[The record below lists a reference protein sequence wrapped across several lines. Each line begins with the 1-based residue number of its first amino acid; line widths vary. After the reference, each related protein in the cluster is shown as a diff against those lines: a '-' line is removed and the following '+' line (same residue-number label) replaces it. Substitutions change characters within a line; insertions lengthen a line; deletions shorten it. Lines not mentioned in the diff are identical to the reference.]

1 MANTIKGITIEIE
14 GKTSGLTK
22 SLQEVESQIKK
33 DDAAL
38 KNLDKALQ
46 LDPKNVDLLAAREA
60 VLADKTDA
68 VAQKMEIL
76 QQVHEDATTAMVEG
90 MGLSTSQMAELEAEI
105 ATTGVTLDQ
114 LSGEADNASG
124 SIEDTG
130 ESAESTA
137 GDLDDAGASAEDF
150 GEAVETAGKVAEK
163 ALKAVI
169 AAAAAVGTAIVA
181 GTTKASSSLIKA
193 TTDTAAFA
201 DEINTLSKTTGLST
215 KTLQELNYAAGLLD
229 VETSTI
235 TSSMTKM
242 EKTMSSAVNGS
253 KSAQKGFSAL
263 GISIKDSNGQMR
275 SSEDVFWDAIDA
287 LGKIEN
293 ETQRDAMAMQVFGK
307 SAKEL
312 NPLIEAGSNAF
323 RDLAKEANDV
333 GYVMSN
339 DTLDGFNALQDN
351 MDRLSNLATS
361 VGHSFGQV
369 LLPILS
375 QMSGAGVG
383 LMSELSKALSEAGG
397 DVDKLGGIIETFA
410 PRAVALVEEYAPKI
424 LSVVQSVISALL
436 PAIIA
441 VAPQLISMLGTII
454 EQVASSISQ
463 NAESFISAFSSLF
476 QSVVNSV
483 TTLLPVIIP
492 LAVSLITTIGSALV
506 ENAPML
512 LQSAL
517 SVIMTLVESFLSTE
531 SIEQLTMAATSI
543 ITGLLNGLT
552 TALPILIPAAINAI
566 MTLVETLLSSGCLSQ
581 ILQAALTLITTLAGA
596 LISYLPK
603 LIERLPEIIMG
614 IVKFLTGDA
623 LPQIIDAGVKLLTA
637 IVTNLPQIIAAVIK
651 ALVTLVVEMGKY
663 ILGDGKD
670 ALLKSFGDAF
680 GKIISAAANWGADMI
695 QGFIDGIKKM
705 IGKLTSAVSSVAKT
719 IASYLHFS
727 EPDLGPLS
735 DFSESG
741 SDMIQNFIKSMNSQ
755 QNALK
760 NAVNQTAA
768 IISNGMDDSYTIAT
782 KSSVQQTVDYS
793 GGLSRIEQAITAQA
807 VPAAAAAGP
816 AQIVVPVYIGSEH
829 IDTIVLDAI
838 DKNNYT
844 TGGH

>member
-46 LDPKNVDLLAAREA
+46 LDPTNVDLLAAREA
-60 VLADKTDA
+60 VLADKTEA
-68 VAQKMEIL
+68 VSQKMEIL
-76 QQVHEDATTAMVEG
+76 QQVHEDATAAMVEG

-105 ATTGVTLDQ
+105 ATTGATLNQ
-114 LSGEADNASG
+114 LSGEADDASG
-124 SIEDTG
+124 SIEETG
-130 ESAESTA
+130 DSAESA
-137 GDLDDAGASAEDF
+137 SDGLDDAASSSEDF
-150 GEAVETAGKVAEK
+150 GDAVKTAGEVAEK
-163 ALKAVI
+163 ALKAVV
-169 AAAAAVGTAIVA
+169 ATAAAVGTAVA
-181 GTTKASSSLIKA
+181 AATAKAGSSLVKA

-201 DEINTLSKTTGLST
+201 DEVSTLSKTTGLST
-215 KTLQELNYAAGLLD
+215 KTLQELNYAANLLD

-235 TSSMTKM
+235 TGSMTKM
-242 EKTMSSAVNGS
+242 QRSMSSAADGS

-263 GISIKDSNGQMR
+263 GVSIKDSNGQLR
-275 SSEDVFWDAIDA
+275 STEDVFWEAIDA

-293 ETQRDAMAMQVFGK
+293 ETQRDAMAMQIFGK

-312 NPLIEAGSNAF
+312 NPLIEAGSGAF

-333 GYVMSN
+333 GYVMGGE
-339 DTLDGFNALQDN
+339 TLEGFNAFQDN
-351 MDRLSNLATS
+351 LDRLSNMATS
-361 VGHSFGQV
+361 VGHSFGSV
-369 LLPILS
+369 LLPILT
-375 QMSGAGVG
+375 QMSGDGVS
-383 LMSELSKALSEAGG
+383 LMGDLSKALSEAGG
-397 DVDKLGGIIETFA
+397 DVNAIGGIIEQFA

-424 LSVVQSVISALL
+424 LSIVQSVISALL
-436 PAIIA
+436 PAVIA

-463 NAESFISAFSSLF
+463 NADSFISAFSSLF

-492 LAVSLITTIGSALV
+492 LAVSLLTTIGSALV

-517 SVIMTLVESFLSTE
+517 SVIMTLVESFLSPE

-552 TALPILIPAAINAI
+552 TALPILIPAAIDAI
-566 MTLVETLLSSGCLSQ
+566 MTLVETLLSSDCLSQ

-603 LIERLPEIIMG
+603 LIERLPEIIMAM
-614 IVKFLTGDA
+614 VKFLTGDA
-623 LPQIIDAGVKLLTA
+623 LPQIIEAGVVLITSLVK
-637 IVTNLPQIIAAVIK
+637 NLPAIIAAVIK
-651 ALVTLVVEMGKY
+651 ALVSLVVEMGKY

-695 QGFIDGIKKM
+695 QGFIDGIKRM
-705 IGKLTSAVSSVAKT
+705 VGKLTSAVSNVAKT

-741 SDMIQNFIKSMNSQ
+741 SDMVQNFIKSMNSQ
-755 QNALK
+755 QNALRR
-760 NAVNQTAA
+760 AVSQTAA
-768 IISNGMDDSYTIAT
+768 IIDSGMTDSYDIAT
-782 KSSVQQTVDYS
+782 KSTVQQTVDYT
-793 GGLSRIEQAITAQA
+793 GGLSRIEQAISAQA
-807 VPAAAAAGP
+807 VPAGAAAGP
-816 AQIVVPVYIGSEH
+816 LQIVVPVYLGSEH

-838 DKNNYT
+838 DRNNYT
-844 TGGH
+844 SGGH

>member
-60 VLADKTDA
+60 VLADKTEA
-68 VAQKMEIL
+68 VSQKMEIL
-76 QQVHEDATTAMVEG
+76 QQVHEDATAAMVEG

-114 LSGEADNASG
+114 LSGEADTASG
-124 SIEDTG
+124 SIEETG
-130 ESAESTA
+130 DSAETA
-137 GDLDDAGASAEDF
+137 SEGLDEAADSSADF
-150 GEAVETAGKVAEK
+150 GEAVKTAGEVAEK
-163 ALKAVI
+163 ALKAVV
-169 AAAAAVGTAIVA
+169 ATAAAVGTAVA
-181 GTTKASSSLIKA
+181 AATAKAGSSLVKA
-193 TTDTAAFA
+193 TTDTAAYA
-201 DEINTLSKTTGLST
+201 DEISTLSKTTGLST
-215 KTLQELNYAAGLLD
+215 KTLQELNYAANLLD

-235 TSSMTKM
+235 TGSMTKM
-242 EKTMSSAVNGS
+242 QKSMASAADGS

-263 GISIKDSNGQMR
+263 GISVKDSNGQLR
-275 SSEDVFWDAIDA
+275 STEDVFWEAIDA

-312 NPLIEAGSNAF
+312 NPLIEAGSGAF
-323 RDLAKEANDV
+323 RDLAQEANDV
-333 GYVMSN
+333 GYVMGGE
-339 DTLDGFNALQDN
+339 TLEGFNAFQDN
-351 MDRLSNLATS
+351 LDRLSNMATS
-361 VGHSFGQV
+361 VGHSFGSI
-369 LLPILS
+369 LLPILT
-375 QMSGAGVG
+375 QMSGDGVS
-383 LMSELSKALSEAGG
+383 LMGDLSKALSEAGG
-397 DVDKLGGIIETFA
+397 DVNAIGGIIEQFA

-436 PAIIA
+436 PAVIA

-463 NAESFISAFSSLF
+463 NADSFISAFSLLF

-492 LAVSLITTIGSALV
+492 LAVNLITTIGSALV
-506 ENAPML
+506 ENAPL
-512 LQSAL
+512 LLESAL
-517 SVIMTLVESFLSTE
+517 SVIMTLVESFLSPE

-552 TALPILIPAAINAI
+552 TALPILIPAAIDAI
-566 MTLVETLLSSGCLSQ
+566 MTLVETLLSSDCLSQ
-581 ILQAALTLITTLAGA
+581 ILQAALTLITTLASA

-603 LIERLPEIIMG
+603 LIERLPEIIMAM
-614 IVKFLTGDA
+614 VKFLTGDA
-623 LPQIIDAGVKLLTA
+623 LPQIIEAGVVLITSLVK
-637 IVTNLPQIIAAVIK
+637 NLPTIIAAVIK
-651 ALVTLVVEMGKY
+651 ALVSLVVEMGKY

-695 QGFIDGIKKM
+695 QGFIDGIKRM
-705 IGKLTSAVSSVAKT
+705 VGKLTSAVSNVAKT

-741 SDMIQNFIKSMNSQ
+741 SDMVQNFIKSMNSQ
-755 QNALK
+755 QNALRR
-760 NAVNQTAA
+760 AVSQTAA
-768 IISNGMDDSYTIAT
+768 IIDSGMSDSYDIAT
-782 KSSVQQTVDYS
+782 KSTVQQTVDYT
-793 GGLSRIEQAITAQA
+793 GGLSRIEQAISAQA
-807 VPAAAAAGP
+807 VPAGAAAGP
-816 AQIVVPVYIGSEH
+816 LQIVVPVYLGSEH

-838 DKNNYT
+838 DRNNYT
-844 TGGH
+844 SGGH

>member
-60 VLADKTDA
+60 VLADKTEA
-68 VAQKMEIL
+68 VSQKMEIL
-76 QQVHEDATTAMVEG
+76 QQVHEDATAAMVEG
-90 MGLSTSQMAELEAEI
+90 AGLSTSQMAELEAEI
-105 ATTGVTLDQ
+105 ATTGATLGQ
-114 LSGEADNASG
+114 LSGEADDASG

-130 ESAESTA
+130 ESAESASDGLEEAASSSDDFGNAVKTA
-137 GDLDDAGASAEDF
+137 GE
-150 GEAVETAGKVAEK
+150 VAEK

-169 AAAAAVGTAIVA
+169 ATAAAVGAAIAAVTAKA
-181 GTTKASSSLIKA
+181 GSSLVKA

-201 DEINTLSKTTGLST
+201 DEISTLSKTTGLST
-215 KTLQELNYAAGLLD
+215 KTLQELNYASSLLD

-242 EKTMSSAVNGS
+242 EKSMSSAVNGS

-263 GISIKDSNGQMR
+263 GVSIKDSNGQMR

-312 NPLIEAGSNAF
+312 NPLIEAGSGAF
-323 RDLAKEANDV
+323 KDLAKEANDV

-375 QMSGAGVG
+375 QMSGDGVS
-383 LMSELSKALSEAGG
+383 LMGDLSKALSEAGG
-397 DVDKLGGIIETFA
+397 DVNAIGGIIEQFA

-436 PAIIA
+436 PAVIA
-441 VAPQLISMLGTII
+441 VAPQLISMLGTSI

-483 TTLLPVIIP
+483 TTLLPVLIP

-506 ENAPML
+506 ENAPL
-512 LQSAL
+512 LLESAL
-517 SVIMTLVESFLSTE
+517 SVIMTLVESFLSPE
-531 SIEQLTMAATSI
+531 SIEQLVMAATSI
-543 ITGLLNGLT
+543 VTGLLNGLT
-552 TALPILIPAAINAI
+552 TALPILIPAAIDAI
-566 MTLVETLLSSGCLSQ
+566 LTLVETLLSSGCLSQ
-581 ILQAALTLITTLAGA
+581 ILHAALSLITTLANA

-603 LIERLPEIIMG
+603 LIERLPEIIIG

-623 LPQIIDAGVKLLTA
+623 LPSIIEAGVTLLLA
-637 IVTNLPQIIAAVIK
+637 LITNLPKIIVEIIK
-651 ALVTLVVEMGKY
+651 ALGKIIYEMGSY
-663 ILGDGKD
+663 FLGEGKD
-670 ALLKSFGDAF
+670 KLLKSIGDAF

-695 QGFIDGIKKM
+695 QGFIDGIKRM
-705 IGKLTSAVSSVAKT
+705 VGKLTSAVSNVAKT
-719 IASYLHFS
+719 IANFLHFS

-741 SDMIQNFIKSMNSQ
+741 SDMIQSFIKSMNSQ
-755 QNALK
+755 QNALRR
-760 NAVNQTAA
+760 AVSQTAA
-768 IISNGMDDSYTIAT
+768 IIDSGMSDSYDIAT
-782 KSSVQQTVDYS
+782 KSTVQQTVDYT
-793 GGLSRIEQAITAQA
+793 GGLSRIEQAISAQA
-807 VPAAAAAGP
+807 LPAGAVAGP
-816 AQIVVPVYIGSEH
+816 ARIVIPVYIGSDH

-838 DKNNYT
+838 DRNNYT
-844 TGGH
+844 SGGH